1 MHYQYPDAVL
11 LIFCKAPIAGQVK
24 TRLMPAL
31 TAEQA
36 MQLHSELSLSTLQR
50 ATQHSLCPVQLWSTP
65 SIEHDFFT
73 TVSHAYP
80 ISLRLQQGRDLGE
93 RMNHALCTAL
103 KHYKRAVLIGCDCP
117 SLTSQDLATAITM
130 LNDQTTTVIAPA
142 EDGGYVLI
150 GLNRP
155 HPELFTNMPWGNTQ
169 LMEQTRARCQQHQIV
184 YHELALQWDVDTP
197 ADLARYRKQ
206 ELVGLLNQGF

>member
-1 MHYQYPDAVL
+1 MFNYLYPDAVL

-24 TRLMPAL
+24 TRLLPTL

-50 ATQHSLCPVQLWSTP
+50 ATQQPLCAVQLWCTP
-65 SIEHDFFT
+65 TTDHDFF
-73 TVSHAYP
+73 
-80 ISLRLQQGRDLGE
+80 ISAAHNYGLTRQLQQGSDLGE

-103 KHYKRAVLIGCDCP
+103 KSYQRAALIGCDCP
-117 SLTSQDLATAITM
+117 SLTTQELASAISA
-130 LNDQTTTVIAPA
+130 LNDKTTAVFSPA

-155 HPELFTNMPWGNTQ
+155 QAELFTNIPWGS
-169 LMEQTRARCQQHQIV
+169 EQVMVETRARCQQFGII
-184 YHELALQWDVDTP
+184 YHELAEQWDVDTP
-197 ADLARYRKQ
+197 VDLARYQK
-206 ELVGLLNQGF
+206 LSST

>member
-1 MHYQYPDAVL
+1 MHHQYPDAVL

-24 TRLMPAL
+24 TRLLPTL

-36 MQLHSELSLSTLQR
+36 VQLHSELSLSTLQR
-50 ATQHSLCPVQLWSTP
+50 ATQYLLCPVQLWCTP
-65 SIEHDFFT
+65 SIEYDFFT
-73 TVSHAYP
+73 TLSHTYP

-155 HPELFTNMPWGNTQ
+155 HPELFTNMPWGSEQ
-169 LMEQTRARCQQHQIV
+169 LMTVTRACCQQYQIA
-184 YHELALQWDVDTP
+184 YHETLTQWDVDTP
-197 ADLARYRKQ
+197 ADLARYRHI
-206 ELVGLLNQGF
+206 

>member
-1 MHYQYPDAVL
+1 MLNYQYPDTVL

-24 TRLMPAL
+24 TRLIPTL

-36 MQLHSELSLSTLQR
+36 MQLHIELSLSTLQR
-50 ATQHSLCPVQLWSTP
+50 ATQNTLCPVQLWCTP
-65 SIEHDFFT
+65 TMNHAFFT
-73 TVSHAYP
+73 TAVHDYP
-80 ISLRLQQGRDLGE
+80 ITLMQQQGDDLGE

-117 SLTSQDLATAITM
+117 SLTSQDLANAITA
-130 LNDQTTTVIAPA
+130 LNDKITVVFAPA

-155 HPELFTNMPWGNTQ
+155 HPELFHNMPWSNER
-169 LMEQTRARCQQHQIV
+169 LMQKTRTCCQQQGII
-184 YHELALQWDVDTP
+184 YYELAIQWDVDTP
-197 ADLARYRKQ
+197 KDLARYYQSKQ
-206 ELVGLLNQGF
+206 V